1 MSDWKTLASDIVYET
16 PWIKVRRDE
25 VLNHNNKPMTYS
37 VIELQHPSVYII
49 ATDDQGKIL
58 LHRSYRYTIDQ
69 EVWEVPA
76 GHSDGEEPLTAA
88 KRELLEETGYAS
100 ERWTE
105 IGTLYQAVGIGK
117 IPLIIFLAQDV
128 RQTNSERDKDEQI
141 TRHTFFSYN
150 DIQKM
155 IADNSIIESAIIAA
169 IHLAN
174 IHGPHKEAK

>member
-1 MSDWKTLASDIVYET
+1 MSDWKTLASEIVYET

-25 VLNHNNKPMTYS
+25 VLNHNNKSMTYS

-49 ATDDQGKIL
+49 ATDGEGKIL

-76 GHSDGEEPLTAA
+76 GHSDGEDPLAAA

-100 ERWTE
+100 DHWKEV
-105 IGTLYQAVGIGK
+105 GTLYQAVGVGK
-117 IPLIIFLAQDV
+117 IPLIIFLAQNV

-141 TRHTFFSYN
+141 TNHTFFSYN

-155 IADNSIIESAIIAA
+155 IADSSIIESAVIAA
-169 IHLAN
+169 IYLAN
-174 IHGPHKEAK
+174 HSSQKEAK